1 MNSRERWMA
10 AVQMQPVD
18 RLPFWPKL
26 DGAYLNARPEAQG
39 PGGLAAVHEFIGS
52 DDHVGMDSA
61 VRDRGRRTSFGIEQD
76 GNTRTRTWGTP
87 FGDLVMGE
95 RFDAPSWSWHPME
108 FPVKTVADIRALTA
122 WYEDVEVVLDEAA
135 LAAAREQAAKA
146 DGRAVLA
153 ICTGTSA
160 LMEWAQ
166 NLAGIE
172 NAHLLL
178 HDYPAEVAALF
189 GAMHQNLLRKTALAA
204 ETSPADL
211 LYLNEN
217 TSTTLISVKQYRE
230 LCYPHLM
237 AYATVA
243 AHGGPK
249 MVLHMCGHLRLLLD
263 DLATLP
269 VRAFEA
275 FTTPT
280 LGNTTLLD
288 GRTHCPDK
296 CLIGGTNAMLWTQD
310 AATII
315 AAIEAELDALPHH
328 RGVVVTSAGVMPPM
342 CEPETIRAVA
352 EWVRA
357 CPARM

>member
-1 MNSRERWMA
+1 MA
-10 AVQMQPVD
+10 AVQMRPVD

-26 DGAYLNARPEAQG
+26 DGAYLNAYPPG
-39 PGGLAAVHEFIGS
+39 GGGLAALHEFIGS

-61 VRDRGRRTSFGIEQD
+61 VRDRGRLTSFEIRQD
-76 GNTRTRTWGTP
+76 GSTRTRTWRTP
-87 FGDLVMGE
+87 FGELAMGE

-108 FPVKTVADIRALTA
+108 FPVRTVADIEALTA

-135 LAAAREQAAKA
+135 LAAAREQAANA

-160 LMEWAQ
+160 LMEWVQ
-166 NLAGIE
+166 NLAGVE

-178 HDYPAEVAALF
+178 YDYPDEVAALF
-189 GAMHQNLLRKTALAA
+189 EVMHQNLLRKTALAA
-204 ETSPADL
+204 ETSPGDL

-217 TSTTLISVKQYRE
+217 TSTTLISVTQYRG
-230 LCYPHLM
+230 LCYPHLLQ
-237 AYATVA
+237 YAQVA
-243 AHGGPK
+243 ARGGPM
-249 MVLHMCGHLRLLLD
+249 MVLHMCGHLRFLLG

-310 AATII
+310 AHTII
-315 AAIEAELDALPHH
+315 AAIEAGLDVLPHH
-328 RGVVVTSAGVMPPM
+328 RGIVVTSAGVMPPM
-342 CEPETIRAVA
+342 CEPETIREVA

-357 CPARM
+357 YPARM